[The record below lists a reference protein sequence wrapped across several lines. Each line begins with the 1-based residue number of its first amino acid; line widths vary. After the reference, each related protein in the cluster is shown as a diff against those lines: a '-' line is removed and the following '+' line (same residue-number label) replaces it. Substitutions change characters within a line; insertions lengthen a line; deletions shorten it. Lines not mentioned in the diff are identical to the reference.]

1 MLIGRASGASV
12 FFSCVR
18 CSAASHA
25 TGGLRAVRGS
35 IVRKVGGEGKIVF
48 LEFPCWEPFEH
59 NGGGSSLPGLRGEV
73 INLSQVLHG

>member
-1 MLIGRASGASV
+1 MTLTGRASGASV

-25 TGGLRAVRGS
+25 TGGLRAAGGIHRKKGKNRFVGFFFKSSLVGS
-35 IVRKVGGEGKIVF
+35 
-48 LEFPCWEPFEH
+48 H
-59 NGGGSSLPGLRGEV
+59 NGGGASLPGLRGEV